1 MHIIL
6 NNSSMVPVYE
16 QLMDQI
22 KALII
27 SGELTDEEA
36 LPSVRKLAADLRI
49 SALTVKKAYDKLE
62 EQGFVVTVHGKGTF
76 VNGSDRALAIE
87 ARRKAVEDDLTD
99 AIHKARA
106 VGMEDEEIREIID
119 LILEEE

>member
-62 EQGFVVTVHGKGTF
+62 EQGFVITIHGKGTF

-87 ARRKAVEDDLTD
+87 ARRKAAEDDLAG
-99 AIHKARA
+99 AIGKARA
-106 VGMEDEEIREIID
+106 VGMDDEEILEIVNM
-119 LILEEE
+119 ILEEE